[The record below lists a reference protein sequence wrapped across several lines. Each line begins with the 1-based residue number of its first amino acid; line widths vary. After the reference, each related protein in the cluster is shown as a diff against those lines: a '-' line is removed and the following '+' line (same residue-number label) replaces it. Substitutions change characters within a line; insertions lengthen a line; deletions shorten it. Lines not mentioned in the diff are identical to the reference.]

1 MLNTLR
7 QTIVI
12 NFSITLNSFIY
23 FLKKGRLTGIIFNN
37 VGYEHAEVTNVL
49 VIFGIIY
56 SMLLQLFKSFLLF
69 GIGLGLPY
77 LILKENLGSTD
88 FENVYWQ
95 LFIIF
100 YIMLS
105 LTKNKIVAPERRKYI
120 SVKLMRMNARQFVI
134 SDYFP
139 QIIWQQLVELLV
151 FSLAASLFSVN
162 ILLVLFLVF
171 GKNAVSIFSEVM
183 HIKYYEWTGTF
194 LHNKVVVSSIYSIIC
209 IIAGYGLTLNNLIL
223 KIPASVIID
232 LGVCLWLLG
241 LYSIL
246 FIVRYK
252 RFSIVL
258 NEANSYDKLNIDM
271 QSIKQ
276 NAKFAQVK
284 LKNKEFTQEELRY
297 DRTNKKEGFNYIND
311 IFFKRHRR
319 ILNGPIK
326 IQVIIISLLFVAGLV
341 ASFFVPDFNAKYVAG
356 VKKIFPVFIFAL
368 YVMSTGQ
375 KATKAM
381 FYNCD
386 LSLLHYGFYKTK
398 KAVLATFTIRA
409 KHLITANLI
418 PAGLFSVELILLDII
433 TGGSGIMLVP
443 VGIMIMVLAIFFVIH
458 NLFLYYIFQPY
469 TTDLNVKNPF
479 FKLLNFITY
488 VLCYISMQLRN
499 MSATFLIVVVTVTF
513 VYSIAALITVY
524 RIAPKTFVIK

>member
-1 MLNTLR
+1 M
-7 QTIVI
+7 
-12 NFSITLNSFIY
+12 
-23 FLKKGRLTGIIFNN
+23 
-37 VGYEHAEVTNVL
+37 
-49 VIFGIIY
+49 
-56 SMLLQLFKSFLLF
+56 
-69 GIGLGLPY
+69 
-77 LILKENLGSTD
+77 
-88 FENVYWQ
+88 
-95 LFIIF
+95 
-100 YIMLS
+100 
-105 LTKNKIVAPERRKYI
+105 
-120 SVKLMRMNARQFVI
+120 
-134 SDYFP
+134 
-139 QIIWQQLVELLV
+139 V

-162 ILLVLFLVF
+162 IFLVLFLVF
-171 GKNAVSIFSEVM
+171 GKNGISILAEVLN
-183 HIKYYEWTGTF
+183 IKYYEWTGTF
-194 LHNKVVVSSIYSIIC
+194 LHNKVAFSAIYSIFFIV
-209 IIAGYGLTLNNLIL
+209 AGYGLTLNNLVL
-223 KIPASVIID
+223 KIPATVIFG
-232 LGVCLWLLG
+232 LGICLWLLG

-258 NEANSYDKLNIDM
+258 NEANSFDKINVDM
-271 QSIKQ
+271 QKVKQ
-276 NAKFAQVK
+276 NAKFAGVK

-297 DRTNKKEGFNYIND
+297 DRTNKKEGFHYINH

-326 IQVIIISLLFVAGLV
+326 LQVIIIALLFVVGLV
-341 ASFFVPDFNAKYVAG
+341 ASFFIPDFNVKYVTG
-356 VKKIFPVFIFAL
+356 VKKVFPVFIFAL

-398 KAVLATFTIRA
+398 EAVLATFTIRA
-409 KHLITANLI
+409 KHLILANLI
-418 PAGLFSVELILLDII
+418 PAGLFSVELFLLDII
-433 TGGSGIMLVP
+433 TGGSGIILIP
-443 VGIMIMVLAIFFVIH
+443 IGIMIMVLAIFFVIH

-499 MSATFLIVVVTVTF
+499 MSTMFLIVVVTVTF

-524 RIAPKTFVIK
+524 RVAPKTFVIK